1 MSKDARIRELEKRV
15 AQLQALVERLLDQN
29 KRQSDEIARLKK
41 TSKTSSKP
49 PSSDIV
55 SGDGTKPRKK
65 RKIGGQKGHP
75 RACRQAFDAEQIDEV
90 IVCEWPSQATP
101 PNPHLWQPLEDFHV
115 VQQVELRD
123 DPLIVTEYRFR
134 KYRHLQTGRVIHAP
148 VPQYLQKQGLFGPR
162 LRALTAT
169 LKSELHASY
178 RGIAR
183 LYDDALGL
191 EISTGYLAKVID
203 QTADALAAPY
213 DQMHAALVAQ
223 PVLHLDET
231 GHPQCGK
238 RLWTWCAIAD
248 QYSVF
253 KIVASRGAKVIES
266 MLGHGYS
273 GVVCS
278 DFYNAYRK
286 FVKDTKAAEGG
297 GGAEASYCWA
307 HLIREVRYL
316 TTLSDPVVV
325 RWARALLGEIKRLF
339 KAYHRQG
346 ERAQRN
352 AKRRILKR
360 VGHPPRR
367 REAQKLASRIR
378 KYKTAYFLFLEREEV
393 EPTNNIAERALRHA
407 VLTRKMTQGTR
418 GEAGVRWCERIW
430 SVRETCRQQQRSFF
444 DYLAQAINEHTRGGQ
459 IPLLL
464 G

>member
-15 AQLQALVERLLDQN
+15 AQLEAIVERLIADN
-29 KRQSDEIARLKK
+29 KRLSDENARLKK

-49 PSSDIV
+49 PSSDIL
-55 SGDGTKPRKK
+55 SAHAKPRKK

-75 RACRQAFDAEQIDEV
+75 RACRQPFDAEQIDEV
-90 IVCEWPSQATP
+90 IVCQWTP
-101 PNPHLWQPLEDFHV
+101 ADPHLWQPLDDFHT
-115 VQQVELRD
+115 VQQIELRD

-134 KYRHLQTGRVIHAP
+134 KYRHTQTGRVMYAP

-203 QTADALAAPY
+203 QTADALALPY
-213 DQMHAALVAQ
+213 DQMHAALVTQ

-238 RLWTWCAIAD
+238 RLWTWCAIAEHF
-248 QYSVF
+248 SVF
-253 KIVASRGAKVIES
+253 KIAASRGAKVVES
-266 MLGHGYS
+266 MLGHGYR

-286 FVKDTKAAEGG
+286 FVKDTKVADGG
-297 GGAEASYCWA
+297 VGAEASYCWA

-325 RWARALLGEIKRLF
+325 RWATALLGEIKRLF
-339 KAYHRQG
+339 KAYHTQG
-346 ERAQRN
+346 ECAQRN

-360 VGHPPRR
+360 VGRPPNRG
-367 REAQKLASRIR
+367 EAQKLANRIR
-378 KYKTAYFLFLEREEV
+378 TYQAAYFLFLEREDV
-393 EPTNNIAERALRHA
+393 EPTNNKAERALRHA

-418 GEAGVRWCERIW
+418 GEVGQRWSERVW
-430 SVRETCRQQQRSFF
+430 SVRQTCRQQQRSFF
-444 DYLAQAINEHTRGGQ
+444 DYLARAINEHTRGGQ
-459 IPLLL
+459 VPSLL